1 MPKSFSE
8 KEREKITGDLR
19 RAAAESMQRVG
30 IKKTTVDELV
40 KAARIPKGTFYLFYD
55 SKELLLFEVIEQWHD
70 ELHTELAARAA
81 TLAENTDANSVTELI
96 MSVFREVFAT
106 GFYELMV
113 SGELDALIRRLPDSV
128 MREHLKSDEKDME
141 IIFSLLPETDEHKKR
156 LFSAAMRAL
165 FFTVAHK
172 REIGEDIF
180 DDTLRLCLRGL
191 VLQMLEGEK

>member
-8 KEREKITGDLR
+8 KEREMITSNLR

-40 KAARIPKGTFYLFYD
+40 KAAHIPKGTFYLFYD
-55 SKELLLFEVIEQWHD
+55 SKELLLFEVIEKWHD
-70 ELHTELAARAA
+70 ELHTKLAAKASMM
-81 TLAENTDANSVTELI
+81 AESTDANSITDLI
-96 MSVFREVFAT
+96 MSVFGELFNT
-106 GFYELMV
+106 GFYELMA
-113 SGELDALIRRLPDSV
+113 SGELDALIRRLPDSR
-128 MREHLKSDEKDME
+128 MTEHLKSDDKDME
-141 IIFSLLPETDEHKKR
+141 IIFSLLPPIDEHKKR
-156 LFSAAMRAL
+156 LFSAALRAL

-191 VLQMLEGEK
+191 LLQMLEDEK

>member
-8 KEREKITGDLR
+8 KERDIITSDLR

-55 SKELLLFEVIEQWHD
+55 SKELLLFEVIKQWHD
-70 ELHTELAARAA
+70 ELHTELAAKAA
-81 TLAENTDANSVTELI
+81 TLAKNTDANSITELI
-96 MSVFREVFAT
+96 MSVFREVFDT